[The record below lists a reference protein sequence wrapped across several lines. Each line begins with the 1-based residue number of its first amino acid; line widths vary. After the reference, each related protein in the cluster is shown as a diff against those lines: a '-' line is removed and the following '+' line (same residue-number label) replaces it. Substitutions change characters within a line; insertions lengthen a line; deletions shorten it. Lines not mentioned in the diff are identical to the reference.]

1 MPNMYDIYHGEQLR
15 ASVSRQ
21 EDGKKTWQFASE
33 WDRHCF
39 FSDEA
44 ITTDIEQAIEIWQK
58 PLEQKDMTLFGFTIR
73 RRKQT

>member
-1 MPNMYDIYHGEQLR
+1 MLNIYDIYHGEKLR

-21 EDGKKTWQFASE
+21 EDGEKTWQFASA

-39 FSDEA
+39 FADEA

-58 PLEQKDMTLFGFTIR
+58 PLEQKDMTLLEGV
-73 RRKQT
+73 